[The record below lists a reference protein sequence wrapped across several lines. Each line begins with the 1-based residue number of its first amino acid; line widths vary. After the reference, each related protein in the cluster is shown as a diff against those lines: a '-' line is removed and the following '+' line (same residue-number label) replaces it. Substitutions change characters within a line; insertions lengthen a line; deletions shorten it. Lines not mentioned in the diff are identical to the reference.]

1 MDAYFSIVRI
11 RKASSERG
19 AVHSAGCCQRGWN
32 RAGVDSLTTVCLQ
45 YSRWESSPPHVGCM
59 KPKSQM
65 DLGLNPVVSFINR
78 VFSENDFGLSK
89 ASESS
94 FGKQNLC
101 YLFCKV
107 VGKIIKIKRENVM
120 SSTCHLETHE
130 KIL

>member
-1 MDAYFSIVRI
+1 
-11 RKASSERG
+11 
-19 AVHSAGCCQRGWN
+19 
-32 RAGVDSLTTVCLQ
+32 
-45 YSRWESSPPHVGCM
+45 M